1 MARLIELQ
9 HRRREAKKH
18 PSAAFKRHIQSMD
31 ELLIFCI
38 LVLPAV
44 LVTWWLTYEEDK
56 RMQNIIKKWEKEAE
70 ARAKDGKEAGA

>member
-1 MARLIELQ
+1 MKEI
-9 HRRREAKKH
+9 
-18 PSAAFKRHIQSMD
+18 
-31 ELLIFCI
+31 LIFCI